1 MVPTRRIL
9 AELVAMEPTD
19 LEAELEDVRAEKVRL
34 EMQEQL
40 LAQAL
45 RMLQFARTDPARGQE
60 GVEALAARAPALR
73 EQNLSENVLAI
84 VRQAQGETLSPGDI
98 QGLLADF
105 NVQADASAIRQA
117 LRRWADRHQIIK
129 NGHRYQARPG
139 DVIKEQT
146 RLAGTKE

>member
-1 MVPTRRIL
+1 
-9 AELVAMEPTD
+9 MEPAD

-45 RMLQFARTDPARGQE
+45 RMLQFAQTGPAGARE
-60 GVEALAARAPALR
+60 GVEALAARAPILR

-84 VRQAQGETLSPGDI
+84 VRQAQGEALSPGDI
-98 QGLLADF
+98 QEVLADF
-105 NVQADASAIRQA
+105 NVQADVSTIRQA

-129 NGHRYQARPG
+129 SGHRYQARAG

-146 RLAGTKE
+146 RLAGNKE